1 MGFFDRVGRIVR
13 SNLNSIVSA
22 AEDPEKILNQT
33 ISDMSE
39 DLVQLRQAVA
49 TAIASQKRI
58 ERQHQQSQQNVDEWQ
73 RRAELAIRN
82 NDENLARE
90 ALVRKKTFAETAQ
103 SLKRQLDEQTKQVD
117 LLKNNMTKLESKISE
132 AKTKKDMLI
141 ARARSAKAS
150 KQINEVIG
158 KVNVNNTFTAF
169 ERMEDKVNSL
179 EAQSAAMAE
188 LSTDTLETKFAAL
201 EVGGSDVDSELAL
214 LKAAMDEQRSLPKA
228 DQDQDPPAAASARVA
243 PDPIQPDPDS
253 MAIDAEL
260 ENLRQEIDG
269 L

>member
-1 MGFFDRVGRIVR
+1 MGIFDRVGRIVR

-33 ISDMSE
+33 ITDMSE

-58 ERQHQQSQQNVDEWQ
+58 ERQYEQAQQNTDEWQ

-103 SLKRQLDEQTKQVD
+103 SLKRQLDEQSKQVD
-117 LLKNNMTKLESKISE
+117 LLKINMTKLESKISE

-214 LKAAMDEQRSLPKA
+214 LKASINEPSALPSGSKPAPIADPMPEDPNSSVIDDEL
-228 DQDQDPPAAASARVA
+228 
-243 PDPIQPDPDS
+243 
-253 MAIDAEL
+253 DAL
-260 ENLRQEIDG
+260 KREIDQ

>member
-1 MGFFDRVGRIVR
+1 MGIFDRVGRIVR

-33 ISDMSE
+33 ITDMSE

-58 ERQHQQSQQNVDEWQ
+58 ERQYEQAQQNTDEWQ

-117 LLKNNMTKLESKISE
+117 LLKINMTKLESKISE
-132 AKTKKDMLI
+132 DKTKKDMLI

-214 LKAAMDEQRSLPKA
+214 LKASMNEPSALPSGSTPTPTADPVPEDPNSTVIDDEL
-228 DQDQDPPAAASARVA
+228 
-243 PDPIQPDPDS
+243 
-253 MAIDAEL
+253 DAL
-260 ENLRQEIDG
+260 KREIDQ